1 MLKGPFW
8 IIGEELLPYPI
19 EVSTQPTPSHKDVWK
34 YASGAHKRKPWNYF
48 PRGRVEIRNQ
58 KVIIFA
64 NPDCFLYENF
74 ENEIRNKFEL
84 GNIQIIFKVDN
95 SIHYQHKINR

>member
-8 IIGEELLPYPI
+8 VAGEEILSYPV
-19 EVSTQPTPSHKDVWK
+19 EVSTQPPPSHKEIWK
-34 YASGAHKRKPWNYF
+34 FVNKKYKRKPWNYF

-58 KVIIFA
+58 KAIIFA
-64 NPDCFLYENF
+64 NPDCFVYENF

-84 GNIQIIFKVDN
+84 ENIQINLKADN
-95 SIHYQHKINR
+95 SAHYQYKI